1 MKSIAQKVMPKPPKL
16 GFGHRFHDHE
26 YFEVGIFFHI
36 P

>member
-1 MKSIAQKVMPKPPKL
+1 MKSIAQKVMLKL

-26 YFEVGIFFHI
+26 YFKVGIVFHI